1 LFSGV
6 VRTHR
11 QRLGLTQEEL
21 ADRSGLSVRAIG
33 KIESGRTT
41 PRPQTVRL
49 LADVFGLTG
58 AERER
63 FIRCAAGEA
72 GPAVSVPGPAV
83 PTAVP
88 AQLPADVSEF
98 LGREVQLGWLD
109 EVVAGPRSGLT
120 AVVVS
125 AVAGAAG
132 VGKTA
137 LTVHWAHRVRDRFP
151 DGQLYVNLRGYDP
164 DQPMS
169 AGEALVGFLSA
180 LGVAGSDIPFD
191 LDDRAARFR
200 TEVADRRMLIV
211 LDNAATVEQVRP
223 LLPGSPT
230 CVVVV
235 TSRDSLAGLVVVE
248 GARRLDLDLLPPV
261 EAIALLRRLIGGRV
275 DAEPEAARELAR
287 CCAGLP
293 LALRIAA
300 ELVVS
305 SPTRSLGELVAELAD
320 QRRRLDVL
328 DVGGDP
334 RAAVSTVFSWSL
346 RHLPPS
352 VVRAFGL
359 LGHHPGPDL
368 DAYAAA
374 ALVGTS
380 VKEARGTLDRLA
392 QAHLAHR
399 VGRDRY
405 GMHDLLRAYASGLG
419 ADRPGEAGAGVGRL
433 LDYYLATTVAA
444 MSTLYPV
451 EAARMPAV
459 PAGVHGPDLADANA
473 ANRWLRAEL
482 AALVM
487 AVRYAATHDRPDCAI
502 ALPVALNRFL
512 SVGGY
517 HVDALTMQTHA
528 LEVARSI
535 GDRNAEAKALMG
547 MGGAHMSMGNAERC
561 AALFEES
568 LALAERNGDRVG
580 QARAFNSL
588 AINDWQQARFER
600 SFERFARALDLY
612 RAIGDPTG
620 IPAAL
625 TNLANVET
633 RLGRYEAAV
642 EHLTESMDFCRQ
654 LGNDNGVA
662 QALNSLGYLEVELR
676 RYDEAAA
683 HLEQAVDLCR
693 QTGRRSGEASALD
706 SLGAAYSGLGRHER
720 ARDVQQQA
728 LAITRELGERVLE
741 NWVLNGLGT
750 SALAAGRLA
759 DALEHHS
766 AALALATEI
775 GARDHQANAHAGLAR
790 AHERAG
796 DLGVARD
803 EYATALAIYEELGLP
818 EATRVRDR
826 LTALDDQTSAP
837 RSR

>member
-1 LFSGV
+1 VFSGV

-58 AERER
+58 TERER
-63 FIRCAAGEA
+63 FTRSVAGEP
-72 GPAVSVPGPAV
+72 GPAVSAV
-83 PTAVP
+83 VP
-88 AQLPADVSEF
+88 AQLPADVSQF
-98 LGREVQLGWLD
+98 LGRDAQLQWLD
-109 EVVAGPRSGLT
+109 DMVAAPRTGLT
-120 AVVVS
+120 AVVIS
-125 AVAGAAG
+125 AVAGTAG

-164 DQPMS
+164 DQAMT

-180 LGVAGSDIPFD
+180 LGLAGSDIPFD

-235 TSRDSLAGLVVVE
+235 TSRDSLAGLVVVD
-248 GARRLDLDLLPPV
+248 GARRLDLDLLPPL

-275 DAEPEAARELAR
+275 DAEPEAAGELAGY
-287 CCAGLP
+287 CAGLP

-300 ELVVS
+300 ELVAF

-352 VVRAFGL
+352 AVRAFAL

-374 ALVGTS
+374 ALAGTS

-392 QAHLAHR
+392 QAHLVHR
-399 VGRDRY
+399 IDPDRY
-405 GMHDLLRAYASGLG
+405 GMHDLLRAYASGLD
-419 ADRPGEAGAGVGRL
+419 ADWPGEAGAGVGRL

-444 MSTLYPV
+444 MNTLYPP

-459 PAGVHGPDLADANA
+459 PPGITGPDLTHVDA

-482 AALVM
+482 TALVM
-487 AVRYAATHDRPDCAI
+487 AARYAATHDRPERAI
-502 ALPVALNRFL
+502 EL
-512 SVGGY
+512 SIAMSRILIVGGH
-517 HVDALTMQTHA
+517 HVDALTVHGHA
-528 LEVARSI
+528 LDAARRI

-547 MGGAHMSMGNAERC
+547 MGSAHDRLANVERG

-568 LALAERNGDRVG
+568 LELSELSGDRVG
-580 QARAFNSL
+580 QARALNSL
-588 AINDWQQARFER
+588 AIYDLHQARFER
-600 SFERFARALDLY
+600 SVGRFRRALDLY
-612 RAIGDPTG
+612 RAAGDPAG
-620 IPAAL
+620 IPVAL
-625 TNLANVET
+625 SNLANAES
-633 RLGRYEAAV
+633 RIGRYESAL
-642 EHLTESMDFCRQ
+642 EHITEALEVCRQ
-654 LGNDNGVA
+654 LGNASGAA
-662 QALNSLGYLEVELR
+662 QALGNLGHVEVELG
-676 RYDEAAA
+676 RYDEAIV
-683 HLEQAVDLCR
+683 HLRQAIELCR

-706 SLGAAYSGLGRHER
+706 SLGAAYSGLGQFDRALELHHE
-720 ARDVQQQA
+720 A
-728 LAITRELGERVLE
+728 LTITREIGERSLE
-741 NWVLNGLGT
+741 SWVLNGLGA
-750 SALAAGRLA
+750 SSLAAGRLA
-759 DALEHHS
+759 DALDQHA
-766 AALALATEI
+766 AALAIATEV
-775 GARDHQANAHAGLAR
+775 GGRDQQASAHAGLAR
-790 AHERAG
+790 AHEKAG
-796 DLGVARD
+796 DLTPARD
-803 EYATALAIYEELGLP
+803 EYAMALALYAELGMP
-818 EATRVRDR
+818 EATTVRDH
-826 LTALDDQTSAP
+826 LAAMTPVANT
-837 RSR
+837 